1 MILTG
6 IADEA
11 APDIESQVQTHKELG
26 WDHVELRLVDGKNVA
41 GELGDRD
48 FDRVCDVLERADMKV
63 TGFASRIA
71 NWSRHINDDFSVDI
85 DDLKASIPR
94 MQRLGVKPM
103 RVMSWK
109 GDGIP
114 EDVWRDEA
122 IRRMKELARI
132 AEDGGVLLC
141 HENCTGWGG
150 LSARNMLELRD
161 AVDSPAFVLLYDIG
175 NVLGYGLDPASFFR
189 GIRGQFAY
197 VHVKD
202 VKRKPDGSASSDY
215 AYCGEGDAN
224 VHEYL
229 STIIREDGYDGVISI
244 EPHVAAVVHESGGD
258 ASPEKMHDSYVRYG
272 TMLKEMVANIRSGG
286 SGQ

>member
-11 APDIESQVQTHKELG
+11 APDIETQVRTHKELG
-26 WDHVELRLVDGKNVA
+26 WNHIELRLVDGKNVA
-41 GELGDRD
+41 GELSDSD
-48 FDRVCDVLERADMKV
+48 FDRVCGVLDREQVTV

-71 NWSRHINDDFSVDI
+71 NWSRHITDDFALDV

-94 MQRLGVKPM
+94 MNRLGVRPT

-109 GDGIP
+109 GDGVP
-114 EDVWRDEA
+114 ENEWRDEA

-150 LSARNMLELRD
+150 LSVEHMLEFRD
-161 AVDSPAFVLLYDIG
+161 AVGSPAFALLYDIG
-175 NVLGYGLDPASFFR
+175 NTLSHGLEPESFFR
-189 GIRGQFAY
+189 GIRGEFVY
-197 VHVKD
+197 LHVKD
-202 VKRKPDGSASSDY
+202 VRRRADGGASDEY

-224 VHEYL
+224 VREYL
-229 STIIREDGYDGVISI
+229 TKIIREDGYDGVISI

-258 ASPEKMHDSYVRYG
+258 ASPEQMHDSYLKYG
-272 TMLKEMVANIRSGG
+272 NMFKKMVEEILSGD
-286 SGQ
+286 